1 MTIGVPRHF
10 FFAPNPEID
19 PEVLSTVEKGLEALQ
34 ELGANVEEVTIP
46 SLGYVRS
53 ANIIIMLTKAYA
65 FHQRNLKT
73 RPQDYGEMV
82 RARFRIGGLF
92 SASDYVQAQ
101 RCRQMAKREF
111 AEVLQR
117 VDVLVTPTV
126 TGPAPPFEGYDDAS
140 TVRGPSITAPL

>member
-1 MTIGVPRHF
+1 M
-10 FFAPNPEID
+10 
-19 PEVLSTVEKGLEALQ
+19 
-34 ELGANVEEVTIP
+34 LGANVEEVTIP
-46 SLGYVRS
+46 SLGYLRS
-53 ANIIIMLTKAYA
+53 ANIIIMLSEAYA
-65 FHQRNLKT
+65 FHERNLKT

-126 TGPAPPFEGYDDAS
+126 TGPAPPFER
-140 TVRGPSITAPL
+140 VRRRQHRPWPKIYRPL